1 MSLQDFMPL
10 LQTGGAGLLI
20 ILAGLIRIPKLEIN
34 IWTALA
40 HVVGRALNGDV
51 ITKVDKLTSDVN
63 QLSSDFE
70 VHLKLEEEERVRNAR
85 QRILRFNDELL
96 FRTKH
101 SKEHYDDVLEDIDKY
116 EEYCMNHPE
125 YKNNKA
131 NRAIENIRNQYD
143 SHLQNH
149 DFLGLKERI

>member
-1 MSLQDFMPL
+1 MSVQDFMPW

-63 QLSSDFE
+63 QLSSDFD
-70 VHLKLEEEERVRNAR
+70 VHLKLEEEERVRSAR

-96 FRTKH
+96 LRGKH
-101 SKEHYDDVLEDIDKY
+101 TKEHYDEILEDIDRY
-116 EEYCMNHPE
+116 EQYCLDHPD
-125 YKNNKA
+125 YRNNKA
-131 NRAIENIRNQYD
+131 HRAISNIKNEYD
-143 SHLQNH
+143 NHLINH
-149 DFLGLKERI
+149 DFLGLQEVI

>member
-10 LQTGGAGLLI
+10 IQMGGTGLLI
-20 ILAGLIRIPKLEIN
+20 ILAGLIRIPKLEVN

-116 EEYCMNHPE
+116 EEYCINHPE

-131 NRAIENIRNQYD
+131 NRAIENIRNEYD

-149 DFLGLKERI
+149 DFLGL

>member
-63 QLSSDFE
+63 QLSSDFD

-96 FRTKH
+96 FRGNHT
-101 SKEHYDDVLEDIDKY
+101 KEHYDEILEDIDRY
-116 EEYCMNHPE
+116 EQYCLDHPD
-125 YKNNKA
+125 YRNNKA
-131 NRAIENIRNQYD
+131 HRAISNIKNEYD
-143 SHLQNH
+143 KHLINH
-149 DFLGLKERI
+149 DFLGLQEVI

>member
-1 MSLQDFMPL
+1 MSVQDFMPL

-40 HVVGRALNGDV
+40 HVVGRALNGEV
-51 ITKVDKLTSDVN
+51 ITKVDKLAA
-63 QLSSDFE
+63 DFE
-70 VHLKLEEEERVRNAR
+70 KHLLDEEQERVKIAR

-101 SKEHYDDVLEDIDKY
+101 SKEHYDDVLEDIDMY
-116 EEYCMNHPE
+116 EEYCMCHPE

-131 NRAIENIRNQYD
+131 NRAIEHIRNEYD

-149 DFLGLKERI
+149 DFLGLKEII

>member
-10 LQTGGAGLLI
+10 IQMGGTGLLI
-20 ILAGLIRIPKLEIN
+20 ILAGLIRIPKLEVN

-116 EEYCMNHPE
+116 EEYCINHPE

-131 NRAIENIRNQYD
+131 NRAIENIRNEYD

-149 DFLGLKERI
+149 DFLGLQEVI

>member
-1 MSLQDFMPL
+1 MSIQEFIPL
-10 LQTGGAGLLI
+10 IQTGGVGLLI

-34 IWTALA
+34 IWTALGRA
-40 HVVGRALNGDV
+40 IGRALNGEV
-51 ITKVDKLTSDVN
+51 IEKVDKLTSD
-63 QLSSDFE
+63 FE
-70 VHLKLEEEERVRNAR
+70 DHLRIEEEERAKNAR

-101 SKEHYDDVLEDIDKY
+101 SKEHYDDILEDIDMY
-116 EEYCMNHPE
+116 EQYCMSHPK

-131 NRAIENIRNQYD
+131 NRAIENIRQEYD

-149 DFLGLKERI
+149 DFLGLQEKI